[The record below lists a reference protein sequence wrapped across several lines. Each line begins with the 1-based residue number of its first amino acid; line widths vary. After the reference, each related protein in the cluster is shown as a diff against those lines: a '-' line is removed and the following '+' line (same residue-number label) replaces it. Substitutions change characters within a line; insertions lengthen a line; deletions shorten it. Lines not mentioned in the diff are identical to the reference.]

1 VPCRHTWRHGSVSW
15 CEHVCVC
22 VISYTVRTANSS
34 VNFNKITP
42 SPHLKEKA
50 MKLLSAFQLSFYG
63 FLEAL
68 DWPLSPGWGRPEGAL
83 SGSQE
88 QCGGVGRGQQAN
100 SHFPCRGNARYGFTR
115 QHKQDWGRGG
125 GLPTFSCPHQSPEY
139 QDASGKSQ
147 MGNTLM

>member
-1 VPCRHTWRHGSVSW
+1 MVSW
-15 CEHVCVC
+15 
-22 VISYTVRTANSS
+22 
-34 VNFNKITP
+34 
-42 SPHLKEKA
+42 
-50 MKLLSAFQLSFYG
+50 KLWTG
-63 FLEAL
+63 
-68 DWPLSPGWGRPEGAL
+68 LSPRAGGGLRVHSQAAKNNVEVWGG
-83 SGSQE
+83 
-88 QCGGVGRGQQAN
+88 GQQAN